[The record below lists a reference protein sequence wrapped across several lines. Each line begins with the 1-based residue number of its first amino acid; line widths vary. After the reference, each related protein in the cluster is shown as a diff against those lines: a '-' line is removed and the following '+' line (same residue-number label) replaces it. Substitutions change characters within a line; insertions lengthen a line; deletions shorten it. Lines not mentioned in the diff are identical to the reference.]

1 MKAKVM
7 RTQERHNVAQ
17 GVGGRGDES
26 DRWTERHERER
37 EREKRDGKREGETK
51 KKGERKRD
59 RGKQRERHKVTGEE
73 TPKRQSDGPK
83 GNATFQGPRGAFG
96 DLRRGQG

>member
-37 EREKRDGKREGETK
+37 ERKEMA
-51 KKGERKRD
+51 
-59 RGKQRERHKVTGEE
+59 RGKERPRKKEKERETEGNRERGIK
-73 TPKRQSDGPK
+73 
-83 GNATFQGPRGAFG
+83 
-96 DLRRGQG
+96 